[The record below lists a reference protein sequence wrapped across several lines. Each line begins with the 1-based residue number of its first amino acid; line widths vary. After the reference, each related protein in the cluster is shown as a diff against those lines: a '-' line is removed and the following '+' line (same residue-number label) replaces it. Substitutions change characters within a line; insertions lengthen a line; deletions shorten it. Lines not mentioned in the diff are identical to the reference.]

1 MLLFKIL
8 CTPLLIWASVL
19 ATRRWGAFV
28 GGCVAGLPS
37 ISGPIS
43 FCIAIEQ
50 GPAFAAVVAHNALL
64 GVWVVCIFTL
74 AYAWTAVRHK
84 WHTALI
90 TAIMAYFVSGWA
102 MGFVPHIPALA
113 VAAGVSGPLATIVL
127 LPAVPPDTKTNIH
140 SRARWSLPAQMVFG
154 VLLVV
159 TITGTATLL
168 GPHWSGVLTFYPVG
182 VTILAPF
189 CHFTLGVSATMKLI
203 AGIMSGFMG
212 GISFM
217 IVVFFGV
224 ELLPLAL
231 CYALATAVTIVVC
244 ILVAKVQKAIHTTNS
259 SD

>member
-1 MLLFKIL
+1 MLVFKIL

-19 ATRRWGAFV
+19 AARRWGAFV

-43 FCIAIEQ
+43 FCIALEQ

-74 AYAWTAVRHK
+74 AYAWMAVRYR
-84 WHTALI
+84 WHISLI
-90 TAIMAYFVSGWA
+90 TAVVAYFVSGWA

-113 VAAGVSGPLATIVL
+113 VAAGVSGPLATIML
-127 LPAVPPDTKTNIH
+127 LPTVQQDTKASIH
-140 SRARWSLPAQMVFG
+140 TRARWSLPAQMVFG

-159 TITGTATLL
+159 AITGTAPRL
-168 GPHWSGVLTFYPVG
+168 GPHWSGIFTFYPVG
-182 VTILAPF
+182 ITILAPF
-189 CHFTLGVSATMKLI
+189 CHSTLGVSATMKLI

-224 ELLPLAL
+224 ERLPLAL
-231 CYALATAVTIVVC
+231 CYVLASLVTLVVC
-244 ILVAKVQKAIHTTNS
+244 ILVAKIQKAIHTTNS